1 MTAGSD
7 DLIEWCKTTLER
19 NDGQLNE
26 WLKNKLERVNQTI
39 FLILDLLDN
48 GSMIKKCAKLCV
60 GEGTHSHLMNY
71 GGQEES
77 FNH

>member
-48 GSMIKKCAKLCV
+48 GSMLKNV
-60 GEGTHSHLMNY
+60 PNY
-71 GGQEES
+71 VSARGRI
-77 FNH
+77 HIL